1 MYWLKIIFLIVAGLV
16 ALVYTIY
23 HFGVAITWFRIGRTS
38 KRAREEGEEWVT
50 LTHQA
55 YESGMKGD
63 YQKSIELARKAIE
76 LNPRAS
82 EAWRLI
88 GNAYEFL
95 GDEAQESSSYDQA
108 REYHKKATD
117 AWNKAKE
124 ISPKI
129 AIPGYHE

>member
-1 MYWLKIIFLIVAGLV
+1 MFWVKIVFLMMGALIGLV
-16 ALVYTIY
+16 YAIY
-23 HFGVAITWFRIGRTS
+23 HIGMPVMLRRG
-38 KRAREEGEEWVT
+38 KRQGGEWML

-55 YESGMKGD
+55 YESGRKGD

-95 GDEAQESSSYDQA
+95 GDGAKESGSYDQA
-108 REYHKKATD
+108 RDYHKKATD

-129 AIPGYHE
+129 VIPGYHE